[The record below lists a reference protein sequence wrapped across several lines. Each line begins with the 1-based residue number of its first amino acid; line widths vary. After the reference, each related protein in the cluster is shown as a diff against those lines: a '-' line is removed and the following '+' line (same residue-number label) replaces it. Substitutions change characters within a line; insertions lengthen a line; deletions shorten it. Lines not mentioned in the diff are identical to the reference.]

1 MKDKQ
6 LAELEE
12 ACLELFH
19 AHHLH
24 YRWLKKY
31 GPNMFEDDS
40 TLLTSDGRK
49 QDGRIFIL
57 KTLAYFEIRDEPVC
71 YRMCAIIKRALDC
84 YDERF
89 KITTEQ
95 KLKLEEQVL
104 AYKLKQREQNE
115 SVEKIHQMVRRNK
128 VSKSESR

>member
-6 LAELEE
+6 FIALEA
-12 ACLELFH
+12 ACVELFH

-31 GPNMFEDDS
+31 GPNMFEDDGM
-40 TLLTSDGRK
+40 LLTSDGRK

-57 KTLAYFEIRDEPVC
+57 KTLAYFEVQDEPVY
-71 YRMCAIIKRALDC
+71 YRMCATIKRALDC

-89 KITTEQ
+89 KTTTEQ
-95 KLKLEEQVL
+95 KFKSEESIQ
-104 AYKLKQREQNE
+104 AYKSKERERKE
-115 SVEKIHQMVRRNK
+115 SVEKIL
-128 VSKSESR
+128 SER